1 MKKFINILLAAA
13 VTALAVVSCQK
24 EEQVKPGTP
33 DPEGCYGVYFPVQEA
48 TGSHTY
54 DPDMDRSVTFT
65 VARTNTNGAI
75 TVPYTVVSENK
86 EVFKFEDI
94 EFADGQAET
103 ELEVTFDDIEEGK
116 TCSFSIQLN
125 DDNAYVSHYNTGA
138 IALDFSVIVVKWQDF
153 LDPKTNE
160 PAVFTINSRW
170 NATFGPM
177 KATLKYYEVDGI
189 RTGVFTS
196 IDKNADS
203 GELEGFW
210 HSLPEVTLNIRWY
223 TKNQNSAGYDFVEL
237 PKQYFGYDYNGGDW
251 LKVPVGEAAAPIYVY
266 DYPWYWVER
275 GYDWGADG
283 MGDNWLDEANKTGQ
297 MDGSY
302 PVSYY
307 DGNGGFFFNIYF
319 YIPGTGGWKPDDY
332 GTVAIASGFTRVD
345 YSLEV
350 DSDFPDKGVTPV
362 LFTVGADVAKVDYAI
377 YEGSLNSVQV
387 QARVEAI
394 AAGEEENVLTVNEF
408 TFDEDEEIYYSM
420 VGLTP
425 ETTGEY
431 TLVAVSFNKTTEE
444 ITESVAQDAQSLSF
458 YHVAAADD
466 EKLDVK
472 VSVFT
477 EDTPAR
483 YKNFHKYDS
492 FAYCVSNADT
502 LELKEVHIALYTKAD
517 FEKYGEEVI
526 VNDAKADL
534 DGEYVVSEDVLA
546 EINADGGYYTI
557 AEKMD
562 PKTTFYVVV
571 WATNG
576 SKEGYAIANY
586 TTEALPYVWNNL
598 GKGTIT
604 DGFFFSMFDKPD
616 TTVPCDVYEEA
627 NTPGL
632 YMVTGFQCA
641 LVAGFFGITPEQM
654 AQYEGGNWRNAEI
667 VIDATKP
674 NAVVIAA
681 QDYGVCVN
689 GNSYGFFM
697 IQTEPTGTLENN
709 AITWPAEEMYVGAPI
724 PGKWW
729 YANLDGTFKITLP
742 SAVDETP
749 SIAPAAASNGQVKDE
764 VMSSSATRYN
774 MPVVK
779 YEREVKSISVE
790 TKAVNY
796 SREKKENKQISTI
809 AGRALSTR

>member
-33 DPEGCYGVYFPVQEA
+33 DPEGCYGVFFPVQEA

-75 TVPYTVVSENK
+75 TVPYTVTSENK
-86 EVFKFEDI
+86 DVFKFEDI

-125 DDNAYVSHYNTGA
+125 DDNAYVSHYNSGA
-138 IALDFSVIVVKWQDF
+138 IGIDFSVIVVKWEDF

-170 NATFGPM
+170 DGKFGPM

-210 HSLPEVTLNIRWY
+210 HSIPEVTLNIRWY

-237 PKQYFGYDYNGGDW
+237 PKQYFGYDYNGGNW
-251 LKVPVGEAAAPIYVY
+251 LKVPVGEATAPIYVY

-319 YIPGTGGWKPDDY
+319 YVSGVGGWSPDNY

-345 YSLEV
+345 YSLDVE
-350 DSDFPDKGVTPV
+350 SDFPDKGVTPV

-387 QARVEAI
+387 QARVDAI
-394 AAGEEENVLTVNEF
+394 AAGKEENVVTVSEF
-408 TFDEDEEIYYSM
+408 TFDEDAGIYYAKFGVS
-420 VGLTP
+420 P

-444 ITESVAQDAQSLSF
+444 ITESVAQNAQSLSF

-466 EKLDVK
+466 ENLDVK

-492 FAYCVSNADT
+492 FAYGVSGED
-502 LELKEVHIALYTKAD
+502 LKEVHIAFYTASVVQ
-517 FEKYGEEVI
+517 KYGTDAVL
-526 VNDAKADL
+526 NDAKADL

-562 PKTTFYVVV
+562 PKTTYYVVV

-586 TTEALPYVWNNL
+586 TTEALPYVWNSL

-604 DGFFFSMFDKPD
+604 DGFFFGMFDKPD
-616 TTVPCDVYEEA
+616 TTVPCDVFEEA

-641 LVAGFFGITPEQM
+641 LAAGFFGITPEQM
-654 AQYEGGNWRNAEI
+654 APYEGGNWRNAEI

-674 NAVVIAA
+674 NAVVIEA

-729 YANLDGTFKITLP
+729 YANPGGTFKITLP
-742 SAVDETP
+742 SAVGETP
-749 SIAPAAASNGQVKDE
+749 SIAPATASNGQVKDE

-796 SREKKENKQISTI
+796 S
-809 AGRALSTR
+809 GRNVSQPKGGKVETKAVTPFVK

>member
-33 DPEGCYGVYFPVQEA
+33 DPEGCYGVYFPIQEA
-48 TGSHTY
+48 SGSHIY
-54 DPDMDRSVTFT
+54 SPDMDRSVTIT
-65 VARTNTNGAI
+65 VARTNTSGAI
-75 TVPYTVVSENK
+75 TVPFTVVSEDK
-86 EVFKFEDI
+86 DVFQFGDI
-94 EFADGQAET
+94 EFADGQDET

-116 TCSFSIQLN
+116 NCSFSVQLN
-125 DDNAYVSHYNTGA
+125 DDNAYVSHYNSGA
-138 IALDFSVIVVKWQDF
+138 IAFDFSVLCVEMVDF
-153 LDPKTNE
+153 MTEDGSKKAMLTFSDD
-160 PAVFTINSRW
+160 VFW
-170 NATFGPM
+170 GEVHDDVY
-177 KATLKYYEVDGI
+177 LQYYEVNGI
-189 RTGVFTS
+189 RYCTTTGGKLVS
-196 IDKNADS
+196 PADGTE
-203 GELEGFW
+203 GEGPWGTDVQMSFLWHTDVQLEVNG
-210 HSLPEVTLNIRWY
+210 V
-223 TKNQNSAGYDFVEL
+223 K
-237 PKQYFGYDYNGGDW
+237 YDYIEVLPQYHGWFNSTRNSEVWYADYYNYYQNNASTPYNGDAI
-251 LKVPVGEAAAPIYVY
+251 KFYTNNGE
-266 DYPWYWVER
+266 
-275 GYDWGADG
+275 
-283 MGDNWLDEANKTGQ
+283 
-297 MDGSY
+297 SY
-302 PVSYY
+302 PPCYY
-307 DGNGGFFFNIYF
+307 DGHGGFIFNLAY
-319 YIPGTGGWKPDDY
+319 YMPTSGGYWY
-332 GTVAIASGFTRVD
+332 GFKLNSPVAIAEGYLRVD

-350 DSDFPDKGVTPV
+350 DADYPDKGITPI

-387 QARVEAI
+387 QARVDAI
-394 AAGEEENVLTVNEF
+394 SAGKEENVVTVSEF
-408 TFDEDEEIYYSM
+408 TFDEDAGIYYAKFGVS
-420 VGLTP
+420 P

-444 ITESVAQDAQSLSF
+444 ITESVAQNAQSLSF

-466 EKLDVK
+466 ENLDVK

-492 FAYCVSNADT
+492 FAYGVSGED
-502 LELKEVHIALYTKAD
+502 LKEVHIAFYTASVVQ
-517 FEKYGEEVI
+517 KYGTDAVL
-526 VNDAKADL
+526 NDAKADL

-562 PKTTFYVVV
+562 PKTTYYVVV

-586 TTEALPYVWNNL
+586 TTEALPYVWNSL

-604 DGFFFSMFDKPD
+604 DGFFFGMFDKPD
-616 TTVPCDVYEEA
+616 TTVPCDVFEEA

-641 LVAGFFGITPEQM
+641 LAAGFFGITPEQM
-654 AQYEGGNWRNAEI
+654 APYEGGNWRNAEI

-674 NAVVIAA
+674 NAVVIEA

-729 YANLDGTFKITLP
+729 YANPGGTFKITLP
-742 SAVDETP
+742 SAVGETP
-749 SIAPAAASNGQVKDE
+749 SIAPATASNGQVKDE

-796 SREKKENKQISTI
+796 S
-809 AGRALSTR
+809 GRNVSQPKGGKVETKAVTPFVK

>member
-24 EEQVKPGTP
+24 EEQIKPGTP

-65 VARTNTNGAI
+65 VARTNTSGAI

-237 PKQYFGYDYNGGDW
+237 PKQYFGYDYNDGDW

-275 GYDWGADG
+275 GYDWGSDG

-319 YIPGTGGWKPDDY
+319 YIPGLGGWSPDSY

-350 DSDFPDKGVTPV
+350 ETDYPSEGTTPV
-362 LFTVGADVAKVDYAI
+362 LFTVGADVDKVVYGV

-387 QARVEAI
+387 QARADAI
-394 AAGEEENVLTVNEF
+394 AEGKEENVQTVSEF
-408 TFDEDEEIYYSM
+408 VFDEDEEIYYAE
-420 VGLTP
+420 VGVAP

-444 ITESVAQDAQSLSF
+444 ITKSEAQSSASVTF
-458 YHVAAADD
+458 NHVGAAD
-466 EKLDVK
+466 
-472 VSVFT
+472 T
-477 EDTPAR
+477 EEYAVELEIGLEDIPAR
-483 YKNFHKYDS
+483 YGDFKAFDS
-492 FAYCVSNADT
+492 FGFY
-502 LELKEVHIALYTKAD
+502 LKGKSITEAHLNIVET
-517 FEKYGEEVI
+517 EKYVEDIETYNAGVKSG
-526 VNDAKADL
+526 AKGVYIL
-534 DGEYVVSEDVLA
+534 DESTLA
-546 EINADGGYYTI
+546 EINSSIGFFTYVDGLDALTSYT
-557 AEKMD
+557 
-562 PKTTFYVVV
+562 VLV
-571 WATNG
+571 WATNDISDG
-576 SKEGYAIANY
+576 IFTLEH
-586 TTEALPYVWNNL
+586 T
-598 GKGTIT
+598 T
-604 DGFFFSMFDKPD
+604 DGLPNVFITKGDFRYTAFFVDEGEEYADDPDLDLYQNPNKENTYLITHWGYDVTFNFTMDPETGVITFPYFYSGYTSSTYGPVYVFNAKDYWSAETLEKYPEMGADSYYDSEKKQYNFNLVYAVSAGYFGYGWEYFFPKESNGEAASAVKLQKAVFDKLQGN
-616 TTVPCDVYEEA
+616 YE
-627 NTPGL
+627 
-632 YMVTGFQCA
+632 
-641 LVAGFFGITPEQM
+641 
-654 AQYEGGNWRNAEI
+654 
-667 VIDATKP
+667 
-674 NAVVIAA
+674 
-681 QDYGVCVN
+681 
-689 GNSYGFFM
+689 
-697 IQTEPTGTLENN
+697 
-709 AITWPAEEMYVGAPI
+709 
-724 PGKWW
+724 
-729 YANLDGTFKITLP
+729 
-742 SAVDETP
+742 
-749 SIAPAAASNGQVKDE
+749 KDFSRKF
-764 VMSSSATRYN
+764 VSL
-774 MPVVK
+774 
-779 YEREVKSISVE
+779 EREVKAISVE
-790 TKAVNY
+790 TKAVTFN
-796 SREKKENKQISTI
+796 REKKEKTQTSRV
-809 AGRALSTR
+809 AGEALSTK

>member
-65 VARTNTNGAI
+65 VARTNTSGAI
-75 TVPYTVVSENK
+75 TVPFTVVSEDK
-86 EVFKFEDI
+86 DVFQFGDI

-125 DDNAYVSHYNTGA
+125 DDNAYVSHYSSGA
-138 IALDFSVIVVKWQDF
+138 IALDFSVIVVKWEYLLNPAGEKALFTFVQDYWGE
-153 LDPKTNE
+153 T
-160 PAVFTINSRW
+160 AWAYV
-170 NATFGPM
+170 
-177 KATLKYYEVDGI
+177 KYYEVDGV
-189 RTGVFTS
+189 RYCHTESTGQHVYKEPYEAPGFFGTADDLDTDGELYFN
-196 IDKNADS
+196 IYVNEKNA
-203 GELEGFW
+203 EGN
-210 HSLPEVTLNIRWY
+210 L
-223 TKNQNSAGYDFVEL
+223 FVEVL
-237 PKQYFGYDYNGGDW
+237 PVPLFVNSNYPDTPVHIFDYYYYW
-251 LKVPVGEAAAPIYVY
+251 TVY
-266 DYPWYWVER
+266 QDSL
-275 GYDWGADG
+275 
-283 MGDNWLDEANKTGQ
+283 DNPQGITLSWLDFARKYQ
-297 MDGSY
+297 ASY
-302 PVSYY
+302 PMSYY
-307 DGNGGFFFNIYF
+307 DDNGGIYI
-319 YIPGTGGWKPDDY
+319 YTRTYGMYGVGGWTKD
-332 GTVAIASGFTRVD
+332 AIDIVGVGEGFTRVD

-350 DSDFPDKGVTPV
+350 DSEFPDKGVTPI
-362 LFTVGADVAKVDYAI
+362 LFTVGADVDKVDYAI
-377 YEGSLNSVQV
+377 YEGSLNSVQI
-387 QARVEAI
+387 QARVDAI
-394 AAGEEENVLTVNEF
+394 SAGKEENVVSVNTF
-408 TFDEDEEIYYSM
+408 TYDENEGIYYAMFGVS
-420 VGLTP
+420 P

-431 TLVAVSFNKTTEE
+431 TLVAVSFNKITEQF
-444 ITESVAQDAQSLSF
+444 TESVAQEAQSLSF

-483 YKNFHKYDS
+483 YKNFHNYDS
-492 FAYCVSNADT
+492 FAYGVSNADT

-534 DGEYVVSEDVLA
+534 DGKYVVSEDVLA

-557 AEKMD
+557 AEKKD

-586 TTEALPYVWNNL
+586 TTEALPYVWNKL
-598 GKGTIT
+598 GEGQYTEDVACGYYGIDPIT
-604 DGFFFSMFDKPD
+604 
-616 TTVPCDVYEEA
+616 VACNVYEEA

-632 YMVTGFQCA
+632 YAIDGFQYNVVCA
-641 LVAGFFGITPEQM
+641 AFGSQLTPDQVK
-654 AQYEGGNWRNAEI
+654 QYEGILWENNLLI
-667 VIDATKP
+667 IDATNPDSVLIPYQSYGICFNTKDGFVDGLTSVYKDSP
-674 NAVVIAA
+674 FSVGTLKDGVIA
-681 QDYGVCVN
+681 YETVKGLLCTLN
-689 GNSYGFFM
+689 GDGYYYANQHGAFKLVLP
-697 IQTEPTGTLENN
+697 TAGGAEPTALTPNTVSRVPEKANKTL
-709 AITWPAEEMYVGAPI
+709 AAP
-724 PGKWW
+724 
-729 YANLDGTFKITLP
+729 LP
-742 SAVDETP
+742 
-749 SIAPAAASNGQVKDE
+749 
-764 VMSSSATRYN
+764 
-774 MPVVK
+774 K

-796 SREKKENKQISTI
+796 NREKKDKKQVGAFEASAVTFK
-809 AGRALSTR
+809 